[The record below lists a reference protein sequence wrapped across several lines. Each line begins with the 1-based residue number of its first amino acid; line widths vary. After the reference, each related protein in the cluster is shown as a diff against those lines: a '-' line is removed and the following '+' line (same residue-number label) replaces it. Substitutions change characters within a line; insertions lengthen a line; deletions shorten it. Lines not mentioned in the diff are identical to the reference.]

1 MGPKRSEGIATAD
14 VFERK
19 HKSLK
24 QAKSK
29 MRYKFEVVVHT
40 QRANIKQKVHN
51 ISKVLSPEGTSLL
64 HFNRLQNGKYL
75 MQAIQSAFKT
85 LFSYSLERC

>member
-40 QRANIKQKVHN
+40 QRAKIEQKV
-51 ISKVLSPEGTSLL
+51 K
-64 HFNRLQNGKYL
+64 FW
-75 MQAIQSAFKT
+75 
-85 LFSYSLERC
+85 